1 MEPTLG
7 KFNMDK
13 FDGLFGPTR
22 RTGELDGAFDPTR
35 LSVSRTNQIFKEK
48 GFHQHIVGI
57 LVLSYEMVTNP
68 LPLTPDGLRTV
79 RYLLL
84 SGSSFWALFTPK
96 RVRRAVA
103 LHLFWFRPDLP
114 VEEGAESSM
123 DGFVL
128 YVAPAKRERSR
139 PRKGKHVIVDD
150 DVAVGQ
156 GYPTDNILKQV
167 GAAVTRLTSTSCLTL
182 IDLAGV
188 YQGVEDGQRELSQ
201 GLLMINRALN
211 VSNQEACMAQFKAE
225 MADKEIA
232 GLKDKLECPHR
243 RERGSAVTEIHRAYR
258 RGKREMA
265 EASVS
270 PGTVESETGVP
281 DETGQVNQPKV
292 PLDFTDYSMGG
303 IDDWVL

>member
-1 MEPTLG
+1 M
-7 KFNMDK
+7 NMTIISGFLSNFHDWK
-13 FDGLFGPTR
+13 DHFFFVRVNDTSVEAGVIPIFRTRWGRKGIPDQIYASFD
-22 RTGELDGAFDPTR
+22 FDD
-35 LSVSRTNQIFKEK
+35 IW
-48 GFHQHIVGI
+48 
-57 LVLSYEMVTNP
+57 SYVFVYFFAVTNP

-167 GAAVTRLTSTSCLTL
+167 GAAVTRLTPTSCLTL

-188 YQGVEDGQRELSQ
+188 YQGVEDGQRGKFLS
-201 GLLMINRALN
+201 LN
-211 VSNQEACMAQFKAE
+211 VFDGQTIYIYIFNFENF
-225 MADKEIA
+225 
-232 GLKDKLECPHR
+232 
-243 RERGSAVTEIHRAYR
+243 HRA
-258 RGKREMA
+258 
-265 EASVS
+265 SS
-270 PGTVESETGVP
+270 
-281 DETGQVNQPKV
+281 
-292 PLDFTDYSMGG
+292 
-303 IDDWVL
+303 